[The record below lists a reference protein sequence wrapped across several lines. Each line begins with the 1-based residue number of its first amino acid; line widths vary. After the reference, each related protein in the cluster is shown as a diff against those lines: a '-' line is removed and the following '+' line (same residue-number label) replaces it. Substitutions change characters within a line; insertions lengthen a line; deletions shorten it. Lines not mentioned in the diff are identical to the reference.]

1 MQRLA
6 DLLDMGGSDKR
17 GALRIALQALAETPS
32 DEWAITTSR
41 RLAGESGG
49 WPELVEAY
57 EAAVPRA
64 DRRRGRGRSRC
75 CRRWRPRTRASWRIP
90 SWRSRAT
97 RRSSRSRAKDP
108 DAVAALERLYIAT
121 GRFADLLAVYDK
133 KLSMAKS
140 KAEELEI
147 RFKLASLYEE
157 EIKQPDKAIELYG
170 AIVAQDPAQLPAL
183 SALDRLYQQLGR
195 WKDLAETIAKEID
208 LSTDMAAVAELKFRR
223 GAVLEQ
229 YLDDGAGAVAS
240 YREALEI
247 DSSHVG
253 ARTAL
258 QAYLSNSDGELQR
271 AAVKVLEPI
280 YEANNDL
287 ARLVEV
293 QRIKLGAREED
304 RQARRPA
311 VADRQARRPAR

>member
-1 MQRLA
+1 MCIRDRASEVDAVLA
-6 DLLDMGGSDKR
+6 MLGT
-17 GALRIALQALAETPS
+17 LAAAYER
-32 DEWAITTSR
+32 E
-41 RLAGESGG
+41 LAN
-49 WPELVEAY
+49 PELAI
-57 EAAVPRA
+57 ARNQKIL
-64 DRRRGRGRSRC
+64 GLS
-75 CRRWRPRTRASWRIP
+75 
-90 SWRSRAT
+90 
-97 RRSSRSRAKDP
+97 AKDP

-121 GRFADLLAVYDK
+121 GRVADLRAVYDK

-157 EIKQPDKAIELYG
+157 EIKQPEKAIELYL
-170 AIVAQDPAQLPAL
+170 AIVAQEPEQLAAL

-195 WKDLAETIAKEID
+195 WKDLAETIGKEID

-223 GAVLEQ
+223 GAVQEQ
-229 YLDDGAGAVAS
+229 YLEDGAGAVAS

-247 DSSHVG
+247 DASHVG

-258 QAYLSNSDGELQR
+258 QAYLSASDGELQR

-280 YEANNDL
+280 YEEANDL

-293 QRIKLGAREED
+293 QRIKLSHEKKSE
-304 RQARRPA
+304 
-311 VADRQARRPAR
+311 